1 MTFFYIV
8 LLISIVVLVSL
19 CFWCVFDEEKSIV
32 IGIITGL
39 WLCLMLFCT
48 ISFAVEKSGFKR
60 FDTEISKK
68 QLIPLDGDSI
78 FLRKRLFDYYLF
90 DTDASKYAL
99 TGDYCEI
106 LPLPDTIHPYCTI
119 YNCSLKRWA
128 RLFYRE
134 NSWMAKQRSVK
145 IYIPKEIM
153 IYDDRPALTDSLYH
167 YYTSREYFESLYNSC
182 N

>member
-32 IGIITGL
+32 IGIVTGL
-39 WLCLMLFCT
+39 WLCLILFCT
-48 ISFAVEKSGFKR
+48 ISFSVEKSGLKR
-60 FDTEISKK
+60 FDKEFSKER
-68 QLIPLDGDSI
+68 LIPLDGDSI
-78 FLRKRLFDYYLF
+78 FLRKSLFDYYLF
-90 DTDASKYAL
+90 GTDANKFAL

-128 RLFYRE
+128 RLFYQE
-134 NSWMAKQRSVK
+134 NSWMAKQKSFK
-145 IYIPKEIM
+145 IYIPEIM
-153 IYDDRPALTDSLYH
+153 IYDDRPALTDSLHH
-167 YYTSREYFESLYNSC
+167 YYTSRGYLESLYNTC